1 VFPHLHVARP
11 QCAGDNREPLAQS
24 AGFRRSL
31 PEGVLKALAD
41 LVRAMNCYYSNLI
54 EGHETHPVDIE
65 RALKGN
71 YSADPNKRN
80 LQLEAKAHITVQQW
94 IDDGGLQGRATTKE
108 GLCETHRR
116 FCQLLPDDLL
126 WVEDGNSGERLPV
139 VPGALRAHD
148 VKVGKHLPISPG
160 AVPRFL
166 ERFEKVYSDLGRTDM
181 ILATAAAH
189 HRLLWI
195 WPCGT
200 ANVTCDAIGSLGH
213 RGRVVHSTRARTQ

>member
-1 VFPHLHVARP
+1 M
-11 QCAGDNREPLAQS
+11 NNSEPDKITDKNAVIDRKEQLSLMEPMLVSEGSRHRGILTDLAVELAAQS
-24 AGFRRSL
+24 SGFRRSL
-31 PEGVLKALAD
+31 PEGVPKALAD

-116 FCQLLPDDLL
+116 FCQ
-126 WVEDGNSGERLPV
+126 
-139 VPGALRAHD
+139 
-148 VKVGKHLPISPG
+148 
-160 AVPRFL
+160 
-166 ERFEKVYSDLGRTDM
+166 
-181 ILATAAAH
+181 
-189 HRLLWI
+189 
-195 WPCGT
+195 
-200 ANVTCDAIGSLGH
+200 
-213 RGRVVHSTRARTQ
+213 